1 MIDKKWRENNVYEN
15 RYTNKIT
22 FCILLGISLA
32 TIGYFISSKIIVE
45 KIFTK
50 EMLNTS
56 QNITKYL
63 AEDIMNHF

>member
-1 MIDKKWRENNVYEN
+1 MKIGIQI
-15 RYTNKIT
+15 KIT